1 VTARLGWAPY
11 VLLLP
16 SLVYLAIFFATPM
29 AQAFALALQDR
40 DGNWTLA
47 SVMRMIDDP
56 NFRDAVTTTIALVI
70 LVMPVQFVLAM
81 SMALVVNAKLKGQGL
96 WLYLYALPLGIS
108 ELAAGIVWVSIFTQT
123 GWLNTI
129 LESLGVIDR
138 PIIWQSS
145 ETPWLLIM
153 TIVLAEAWRATA
165 IIMIILVAGLQSI
178 PAEFLEAADVYGAT
192 TWQKVRRVI
201 LPMLRPSLQVA
212 LILRTILAFQV
223 FATVVA
229 LAGTGLT
236 VLSREAQRWA
246 TDIDN
251 DHVAAGYAG
260 LILLLS
266 LMATLLALFVVAPI
280 YLIFVAA
287 VTPRELAFAYPRA
300 IIPSE
305 ISTETISFFLNASGV
320 VPSFW
325 RSVQVALITLAIAL
339 SIGAPAGY
347 ALARYAFRGREA
359 YRLTVLSTRAF
370 PIVILAIPI
379 AVTYIRWGL
388 DDSVIGV
395 AFMHTA
401 LALPFTV
408 LITSSVFMS
417 VPRDLEE
424 AAQTLGCTPLQAF
437 LKVSLPLA
445 LPGLAAAAI
454 FTWVLSWNDVFA
466 AAILTLTNQT
476 LPAKILSALTQS
488 PIYYQFAAGFVM
500 LVP

>member
-1 VTARLGWAPY
+1 MTARLGWAPY

-56 NFRDAVTTTIALVI
+56 NFRDAVTTTVALVI
-70 LVMPVQFVLAM
+70 LVLPVQFVLAM
-81 SMALVVNAKLKGQGL
+81 SMALIVNARLKGQGV

-108 ELAAGIVWVSIFTQT
+108 ELAAGIVWVSVFTQT

-129 LESLGVIDR
+129 LQGIGIIDR

-212 LILRTILAFQV
+212 IILRTILAFQV

-266 LMATLLALFVVAPI
+266 LVATLL
-280 YLIFVAA
+280 YLWLLP
-287 VTPRELAFAYPRA
+287 TREEHHA
-300 IIPSE
+300 
-305 ISTETISFFLNASGV
+305 
-320 VPSFW
+320 
-325 RSVQVALITLAIAL
+325 
-339 SIGAPAGY
+339 
-347 ALARYAFRGREA
+347 
-359 YRLTVLSTRAF
+359 
-370 PIVILAIPI
+370 
-379 AVTYIRWGL
+379 
-388 DDSVIGV
+388 
-395 AFMHTA
+395 
-401 LALPFTV
+401 
-408 LITSSVFMS
+408 
-417 VPRDLEE
+417 
-424 AAQTLGCTPLQAF
+424 
-437 LKVSLPLA
+437 
-445 LPGLAAAAI
+445 
-454 FTWVLSWNDVFA
+454 
-466 AAILTLTNQT
+466 
-476 LPAKILSALTQS
+476 
-488 PIYYQFAAGFVM
+488 
-500 LVP
+500 

>member
-1 VTARLGWAPY
+1 MTARLGWAPY

-70 LVMPVQFVLAM
+70 LVLPVQFVLAM
-81 SMALVVNAKLKGQGL
+81 SMALIVNARLKGQSL

-108 ELAAGIVWVSIFTQT
+108 ELAAGIVWVSVFTQT

-129 LESLGVIDR
+129 LQGIGVIDR

-178 PAEFLEAADVYGAT
+178 PPEFLEAADVYGAT

-212 LILRTILAFQV
+212 IILRTILAFQV

-266 LMATLLALFVVAPI
+266 LVATLL
-280 YLIFVAA
+280 YLWLLP
-287 VTPRELAFAYPRA
+287 TREEHRA
-300 IIPSE
+300 
-305 ISTETISFFLNASGV
+305 
-320 VPSFW
+320 
-325 RSVQVALITLAIAL
+325 
-339 SIGAPAGY
+339 
-347 ALARYAFRGREA
+347 
-359 YRLTVLSTRAF
+359 
-370 PIVILAIPI
+370 
-379 AVTYIRWGL
+379 
-388 DDSVIGV
+388 
-395 AFMHTA
+395 
-401 LALPFTV
+401 
-408 LITSSVFMS
+408 
-417 VPRDLEE
+417 
-424 AAQTLGCTPLQAF
+424 
-437 LKVSLPLA
+437 
-445 LPGLAAAAI
+445 
-454 FTWVLSWNDVFA
+454 
-466 AAILTLTNQT
+466 
-476 LPAKILSALTQS
+476 
-488 PIYYQFAAGFVM
+488 
-500 LVP
+500 